1 MINYKKLKDEFKTRD
16 KNFILKFFRNAI
28 FFCVIGLLIFFT
40 VKYAP
45 VISKLTNEE
54 YRLEFKEN
62 ISQMGFKGVLVILGL
77 QVLQTVVAVLPGQ
90 PIELISGMLYGTLG
104 GTLLCV
110 SGIFIGVII
119 VFFLVRK
126 FGIEFM
132 LLFFSKEKI
141 DKIRNSSIFE
151 DSTRFE
157 MILFLIFLVPIFP
170 KDIFIYIGGISNI
183 KARRFIAIATF
194 ARIPGQ
200 LLGVYTGS
208 KISQGNYL
216 MAILI
221 YVIVALIG
229 IVAVYISKK
238 TKFDRKINIKDV
250 I

>member
-1 MINYKKLKDEFKTRD
+1 MLKDKKIRYKLD
-16 KNFILKFFRNAI
+16 LKNRELMLKIFRNCI
-28 FFCVIGLLIFFT
+28 FFFVIGIFVFFT
-40 VKYAP
+40 IKYSP
-45 VISKLTNEE
+45 LISKLMNEN

-62 ISQMGFKGVLVILGL
+62 ISQMGFKGVFIVLGL
-77 QVLQTVVAVLPGQ
+77 QVLQIVVAVLPGQ

-104 GTLLCV
+104 GTLLCT
-110 SGIFIGVII
+110 SGIFIGVLI

-132 LLFFSKEKI
+132 QLFFSKEKI

-157 MILFLIFLVPIFP
+157 IILFLIFLTPIFP
-170 KDIFIYIGGISNI
+170 KDIFIYIGGITKI
-183 KARRFIAIATF
+183 KAKRFIAIATF

-200 LLGVYTGS
+200 MLGVYTGS

-216 MAILI
+216 MPILI

-229 IVAVYISKK
+229 IAVVFISKK
-238 TKFDRKINIKDV
+238 TKLDKKINIKDV